1 MPKRRKKQ
9 QHWTNKITR
18 FIAKLILV
26 ILMIAGISKFSSTQ
40 TNDNPT
46 SKTLATQVQQVT
58 QYHFIRTIAPI
69 VKTTSTP
76 YHLLS
81 SITLAQ
87 ACLESDFGQSSLAS
101 QYHNL
106 FGVKAYGDVPK
117 IKLDTKEFVNGK
129 WITISGSFRVY
140 ENDTAS
146 IQGHARLLAN
156 GTTWNPKQYASV
168 LQAKDYKT
176 AANALYTSGYA
187 TDPTYAKKII
197 EMIETYHLDQY
208 DAKTPP
214 VTP

>member
-69 VKTTSTP
+69 VKTTSAP

-156 GTTWNPKQYASV
+156 GTTWNPKQYAAV

-176 AANALYTSGYA
+176 AANAHYTSGYA

-197 EMIETYHLDQY
+197 AMIETYHLDQY

-214 VTP
+214 TTP